1 MLKLVTIVGARPQF
15 IKAAAISRV
24 IREKGAGTVK
34 EILVHTGQH
43 YDDNMSKVFF
53 EQMEIPLPGYNLEV
67 GSGNHGKQTGLMIMK
82 LEEVLLKE
90 EPDMVLIYG
99 DTNSTLAGAIAAS
112 KLQIPVS
119 HVEAGL
125 RSFNKNMPEEI
136 NRILADHVS
145 TLLFTPTKT
154 AYDNLVREG
163 FNPEPDTPFS
173 ASNPKIIPCG
183 DVMYDNALYYGK
195 VAESHHGVF
204 NQLKVDRDNYV
215 LCTVHR
221 EQNTDNAD
229 RLNSILSCLNRVSKE
244 KNVDIVM
251 PLHPRTQKM
260 MHYLPD
266 KKIVDEIRDN
276 DRIILSDPL
285 PYLEMLLLEK
295 NSQLIMTDSGGVQKE
310 AYFFRRPCIVL
321 RQESEWKELLEIGT
335 AILADTD
342 QERIIAAYD
351 QLTEKNLPDFPPIF
365 GDGKAS
371 EQVVRSIIDF
381 FA

>member
-53 EQMEIPLPGYNLEV
+53 EQMEIPQPGYNLEV
-67 GSGNHGKQTGLMIMK
+67 GSGNHGKQTGLMITK

-163 FNPEPDTPFS
+163 FNPEPATPYS

-183 DVMYDNALYYGK
+183 DVMYDNALYYGEM
-195 VAESHHGVF
+195 AETHNSVF
-204 NQLKVDRDNYV
+204 DQLKVDKDNYV

-266 KKIVDEIRDN
+266 KKIVDEIHDN
-276 DRIILSDPL
+276 DRIILSGPL
-285 PYLEMLLLEK
+285 PYLELILLEK
-295 NSQLIMTDSGGVQKE
+295 KARLIMTDSGGVQKE
-310 AYFFRRPCIVL
+310 AFFYRKPCIVL
-321 RQESEWKELLEIGT
+321 RKETEWKELVDIGST
-335 AILADTD
+335 ILADAD
-342 QERIIAAYD
+342 ENKIIAAFNYFK
-351 QLTEKNLPDFPPIF
+351 EYPPEEYPPIF
-365 GDGKAS
+365 GDGKAADFIFDT
-371 EQVVRSIIDF
+371 IISVNR
-381 FA
+381 